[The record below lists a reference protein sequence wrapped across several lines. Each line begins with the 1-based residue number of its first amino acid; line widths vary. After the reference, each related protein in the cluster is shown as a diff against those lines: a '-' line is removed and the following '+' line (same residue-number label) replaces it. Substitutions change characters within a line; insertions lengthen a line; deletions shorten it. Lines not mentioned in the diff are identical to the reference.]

1 MVYPLPIDERL
12 SRLADEGGLS
22 GLPGEGK
29 PLPDRGPDQA
39 DERWAVFRLMSN
51 NKVLPEWAQLR
62 RDIEEEVARLERAGR
77 AHRAWAER
85 RRADLAALPAE
96 RILEAARA
104 TTAREQ
110 RVRGEVEAAVIAL
123 NAKVGRF
130 NARVPV
136 DSLQL
141 VPFRAGRFLE
151 GS

>member
-1 MVYPLPIDERL
+1 
-12 SRLADEGGLS
+12 
-22 GLPGEGK
+22 
-29 PLPDRGPDQA
+29 
-39 DERWAVFRLMSN
+39 MSN

-77 AHRAWAER
+77 THRAWADR

-110 RVRGEVEAAVIAL
+110 RVRRDVEAAVIAL
-123 NAKVGRF
+123 NAKVVRF

-141 VPFRAGRFLE
+141 VPFRAERFLE
-151 GS
+151 GP